1 MLDLL
6 PDLGK
11 QGESGREQQS
21 PLARVG
27 WPVMPR
33 ALIDPAELGVG
44 SWSAGIV
51 PEGGVDEWRQL
62 QAALASLAPL
72 LPVCAADPETW
83 QAPPS
88 SPRTAAMKGSCFS
101 FTSPCSTRADMRR
114 LCASTSRAANS
125 SSVARTAAQHS
136 GLALQVSEPSP

>member
-21 PLARVG
+21 PLAWVG

-33 ALIDPAELGVG
+33 ALVDPAALGIG

-62 QAALASLAPL
+62 QAVLASLAPL

-83 QAPPS
+83 QAPAS
-88 SPRTAAMKGSCFS
+88 SPRTAEAIEWCQGC
-101 FTSPCSTRADMRR
+101 PARAECRAYAVAAGEREGVWGGTTPVDRGVGR
-114 LCASTSRAANS
+114 L
-125 SSVARTAAQHS
+125 
-136 GLALQVSEPSP
+136 